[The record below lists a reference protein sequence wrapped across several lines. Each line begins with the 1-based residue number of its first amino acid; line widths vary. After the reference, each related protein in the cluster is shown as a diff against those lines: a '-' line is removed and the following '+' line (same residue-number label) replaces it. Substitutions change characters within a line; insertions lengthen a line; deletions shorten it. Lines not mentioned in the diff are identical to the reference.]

1 MGANSSVAPNVATL
15 QPEATS
21 EASKQA
27 DQQAVGDPQLTSP
40 APANRI
46 VADPVHRRH
55 HRPPHAHH
63 QAAHQPHQVRQ
74 NVHQNV
80 HQSAHQSAR
89 HQPAYRRLPSIRR
102 FLIYGRPHNRPDLPL
117 VLIYPRAGSNYSRN
131 TLAMFRAISESPN
144 KPILGLNIIPFLGMN
159 LISEVLGLDLTLIP
173 ERKDDL
179 DQVEDDS
186 LHYPSEMSREQLL
199 RLMDQHGMM
208 MSKYENEDEEDS
220 GEIPR
225 MNKARMMLTGQAVA
239 GYRSP
244 PSDRV
249 NRGLLQLMDERGAV
263 MMSKYNRGQADDED
277 MPEIQP
283 RSLGILAKF
292 HPRFDVK
299 GEGEAEISEENR
311 RRRSVDSDSS
321 EEEQEETGFRGK
333 RSAENST
340 TDSPNT
346 NSTTMAE
353 QAHNKTVTE
362 ILEQLLE
369 EVIEFLS
376 HPLEKS
382 K

>member
-1 MGANSSVAPNVATL
+1 MGANSSVAPNVAAL

-186 LHYPSEMSREQLL
+186 LHYPGEMSREQLL
-199 RLMDQHGMM
+199 RLMDQHGMMM

-239 GYRSP
+239 GYRPP
-244 PSDRV
+244 PSDRA
-249 NRGLLQLMDERGAV
+249 MDQRGAA
-263 MMSKYNRGQADDED
+263 MMSKYNSGDDED
-277 MPEIQP
+277 KAVPEIQP

-321 EEEQEETGFRGK
+321 EEEQEETGLRGK